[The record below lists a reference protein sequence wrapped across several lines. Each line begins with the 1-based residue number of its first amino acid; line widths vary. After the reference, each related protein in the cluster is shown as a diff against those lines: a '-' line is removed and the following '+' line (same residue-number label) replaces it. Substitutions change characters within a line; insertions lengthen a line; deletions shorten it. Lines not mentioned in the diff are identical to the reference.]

1 MQQKFDIKNPTI
13 LSQNSILKID
23 SYKLSHPFVYEDG
36 ITGMFSY
43 NEARIKGE
51 TIVPFGTQMWVIKN
65 LLKPITKDDI
75 DEAEAFAASHGE
87 PFPRELWERVLNEH
101 GGFFPVKIRI
111 VPEGM
116 RIPSQE
122 IVSSCECDIPG
133 LFSLSSNLETS
144 MQRGLW
150 YPTTIASNDYKNWRA
165 IRRYAAETAD
175 SYDLVPFSLHDF
187 GARGVSSGETAEIGG
202 AAHLVFFQGSDTIEG
217 IRAVNFYYNHKMAG
231 NSVPASEHTV
241 QCSFGSTPWEQRRY
255 LEKMITTYAKP
266 GCIVSIVADGYDIF
280 REAKQ
285 LCDLKDMIIASGAKI
300 VIRPDSGDPRD
311 VIPKVLEILEEGF
324 GTDINTKGYKVLKH
338 VGILQGDGV
347 DYEAMVEILE
357 LVTRLGFSS
366 SNIVFGSGG
375 GLLQR
380 VNRDTYKFAQK
391 ASAIKVN
398 GEWKP
403 IYKNPVTDPGK
414 ASKSGRLTLVR
425 NMKTGQFK
433 TVNIDTELVKYVENG
448 WEDVMITIY
457 DGVNHPGKLLH
468 FDDLETI
475 RKRAQA

>member
-1 MQQKFDIKNPTI
+1 
-13 LSQNSILKID
+13 
-23 SYKLSHPFVYEDG
+23 
-36 ITGMFSY
+36 
-43 NEARIKGE
+43 
-51 TIVPFGTQMWVIKN
+51 
-65 LLKPITKDDI
+65 
-75 DEAEAFAASHGE
+75 
-87 PFPRELWERVLNEH
+87 
-101 GGFFPVKIRI
+101 
-111 VPEGM
+111 
-116 RIPSQE
+116 
-122 IVSSCECDIPG
+122 
-133 LFSLSSNLETS
+133 
-144 MQRGLW
+144 
-150 YPTTIASNDYKNWRA
+150 
-165 IRRYAAETAD
+165 
-175 SYDLVPFSLHDF
+175 
-187 GARGVSSGETAEIGG
+187 
-202 AAHLVFFQGSDTIEG
+202 
-217 IRAVNFYYNHKMAG
+217 
-231 NSVPASEHTV
+231 
-241 QCSFGSTPWEQRRY
+241 
-255 LEKMITTYAKP
+255 MITTYAKP

-357 LVTRLGFSS
+357 LVTHLGFSS

>member
-1 MQQKFDIKNPTI
+1 MQQKFDINNPTI
-13 LSQNSILKID
+13 LAQNSILKID

>member
-1 MQQKFDIKNPTI
+1 MQQKFDINNPTI
-13 LSQNSILKID
+13 LAQNSILKID

-101 GGFFPVKIRI
+101 SGFFPVKIRI

-357 LVTRLGFSS
+357 LVTHLGFSS

>member
-1 MQQKFDIKNPTI
+1 
-13 LSQNSILKID
+13 
-23 SYKLSHPFVYEDG
+23 
-36 ITGMFSY
+36 
-43 NEARIKGE
+43 
-51 TIVPFGTQMWVIKN
+51 
-65 LLKPITKDDI
+65 
-75 DEAEAFAASHGE
+75 
-87 PFPRELWERVLNEH
+87 
-101 GGFFPVKIRI
+101 
-111 VPEGM
+111 
-116 RIPSQE
+116 
-122 IVSSCECDIPG
+122 
-133 LFSLSSNLETS
+133 
-144 MQRGLW
+144 
-150 YPTTIASNDYKNWRA
+150 
-165 IRRYAAETAD
+165 
-175 SYDLVPFSLHDF
+175 
-187 GARGVSSGETAEIGG
+187 
-202 AAHLVFFQGSDTIEG
+202 
-217 IRAVNFYYNHKMAG
+217 
-231 NSVPASEHTV
+231 
-241 QCSFGSTPWEQRRY
+241 
-255 LEKMITTYAKP
+255 
-266 GCIVSIVADGYDIF
+266 
-280 REAKQ
+280 
-285 LCDLKDMIIASGAKI
+285 
-300 VIRPDSGDPRD
+300 
-311 VIPKVLEILEEGF
+311 
-324 GTDINTKGYKVLKH
+324 
-338 VGILQGDGV
+338 
-347 DYEAMVEILE
+347 MVEILE

>member
-1 MQQKFDIKNPTI
+1 MQQKFDINNPTI
-13 LSQNSILKID
+13 LAQNSILKID

-101 GGFFPVKIRI
+101 SGFFPVKIRI

-357 LVTRLGFSS
+357 LVTHLGFSS

-457 DGVNHPGKLLH
+457 NGVNHPGKLLH